1 LALKLLEQKKL
12 SDESKK
18 KKKQDGSL
26 LADDRFRALFEN
38 TDFEVDT
45 KTEDFRFAQ
54 SKIISEGIYLSMFI
68 LRLINPVLAKS
79 VNKKSK
85 KSASTAVAEEEEE
98 DDLSSSDGHDDSSS
112 DEDNAWA
119 KELQRQHKLI
129 KREKLHREMVDA
141 KKAQP
146 KMFELK
152 SSEDFEW
159 NKRRN
164 FKDKK

>member
-1 LALKLLEQKKL
+1 
-12 SDESKK
+12 
-18 KKKQDGSL
+18 
-26 LADDRFRALFEN
+26 
-38 TDFEVDT
+38 
-45 KTEDFRFAQ
+45 
-54 SKIISEGIYLSMFI
+54 M
-68 LRLINPVLAKS
+68 LAKS

-85 KSASTAVAEEEEE
+85 KVAAASTSAMAE
-98 DDLSSSDGHDDSSS
+98 DDDDDDMSSSDGEHDDSSS
-112 DEDNAWA
+112 DEDNAWS

-141 KKAQP
+141 RKAQP

-152 SSEDFEW
+152 SSEDFQW